1 MYPTLT
7 AMGTAGAGQNS
18 SPTRPTWR
26 PLP

>member
-18 SPTRPTWR
+18 SPTRPT
-26 PLP
+26 